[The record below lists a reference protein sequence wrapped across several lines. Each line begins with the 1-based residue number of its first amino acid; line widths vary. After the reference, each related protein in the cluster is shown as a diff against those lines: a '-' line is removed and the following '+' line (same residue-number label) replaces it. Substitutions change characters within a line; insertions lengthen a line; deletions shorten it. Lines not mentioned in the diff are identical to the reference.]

1 MMSKGISVKVSR
13 IKVLE
18 ALMGK
23 LDDMEFEQAKYKTD
37 VEQYEKDKDNWKDA
51 VAQIAF
57 ANFDI
62 TSTNKKNVV
71 VRNWGNED
79 YTRVEVEVHIDNNK
93 LPKEPQRP
101 KDPFES
107 RGHGRNYI
115 GGYDDR
121 KADILNAIRILQ
133 LSDEDT
139 VNTAT
144 YASVTKYL

>member
-1 MMSKGISVKVSR
+1 MSKGISVKVAR
-13 IKVLE
+13 VKVLE
-18 ALMGK
+18 ALMSK
-23 LDDMEFEQAKYKTD
+23 LDDMEFEQAKYKAD
-37 VEQYEKDKDNWKDA
+37 VEQYEKDRDNWKDA

-62 TSTNKKNVV
+62 TSANKKNVV

-93 LPKEPQRP
+93 LPEEPKHP
-101 KDPFES
+101 KNPFDV

-115 GGYDDR
+115 GDFDDR

-144 YASVTKYL
+144 YASVAKYL

>member
-1 MMSKGISVKVSR
+1 MSKGISVKVSR

-23 LDDMEFEQAKYKTD
+23 LDDMEFEQAKYDIALK
-37 VEQYEKDKDNWKDA
+37 QYEEDIVKWKDA

-57 ANFDI
+57 TNFDI
-62 TSTNKKNVV
+62 TSTNKKNVA
-71 VRNWGNED
+71 VRNWHGDD
-79 YTRVEVEVHIDNNK
+79 YTRVEVEVQIDNNK
-93 LPKEPQRP
+93 LPTEPQRP
-101 KDPFES
+101 KNPFES

-115 GGYDDR
+115 GNYEDR
-121 KADILNAIRILQ
+121 KADILNAINILQ

-144 YASVTKYL
+144 YASVAKYL